1 MDLREALTQIS
12 EIREQVARTELF
24 RGYRAV
30 PVAFSGL
37 LALLVAAFQSAWL
50 GDPAAHVEL
59 YLALWVGTALL
70 SMIATAVEMWLD
82 SKRRRSPLAL
92 QTTWLALGQFVPCV
106 VAGGLLLAVLLIHA
120 RDSLWMLP
128 GLWALLF
135 SLGIFASYRLLPRA
149 TFWVAAFYM
158 AAGAVCLALG
168 PAALSPWTMGL
179 PFGVGQLFAAA
190 VLYWTLER
198 SDAEPQAEEP

>member
-1 MDLREALTQIS
+1 MDLRDALTQIS
-12 EIREQVARTELF
+12 EIREQVARTEVF

-37 LALLVAAFQSAWL
+37 LALGVAAFQSAWL
-50 GDPAAHVEL
+50 GDPQAHIEA
-59 YLALWVGTALL
+59 YLALWVGAAVL
-70 SMIATAVEMWLD
+70 SMLATAIEMMLD
-82 SKRRRSPLAL
+82 SKRRSSRLAL

-106 VAGGLLLAVLLIHA
+106 VAGGLLLVVLLLHA

-135 SLGIFASYRLLPRA
+135 SLGIFASYRLLPQA
-149 TFWVAAFYM
+149 TFWVATFYM
-158 AAGAVCLALG
+158 AAGAVCLTLG
-168 PAALSPWTMGL
+168 PAALSPWTMGI
-179 PFGVGQLFAAA
+179 PFGVGQLFAAG

-198 SDAEPQAEEP
+198 NDVES

>member
-12 EIREQVARTELF
+12 EIREQVARTEVF

-30 PVAFSGL
+30 PVAFSGV
-37 LALLVAAFQSAWL
+37 LALGVAAFQTAWL
-50 GDPAAHVEL
+50 GDVAANVET
-59 YLALWVGTALL
+59 YLALWVGAALL
-70 SMIATAVEMWLD
+70 SMAGTAVEMVFD
-82 SKRRRSPLAL
+82 NRRRRSRLAL

-106 VAGGLLLAVLLIHA
+106 VAGGLLLVVLVAHA

-128 GLWALLF
+128 GLWSLLF

-168 PAALSPWTMGL
+168 PAALSPWTMGIT
-179 PFGVGQLFAAA
+179 FGAGQLFAAG

-198 SDAEPQAEEP
+198 NDGEPQKE